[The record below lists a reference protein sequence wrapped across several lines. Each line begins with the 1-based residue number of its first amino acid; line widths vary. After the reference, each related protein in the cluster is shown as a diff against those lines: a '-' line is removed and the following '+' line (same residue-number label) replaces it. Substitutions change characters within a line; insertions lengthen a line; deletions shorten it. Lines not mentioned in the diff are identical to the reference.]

1 MLIKEVLNSTNTFPL
16 IESELINDGDIINHE
31 GGIYVWS
38 EQFQTFRVEKPGP
51 LGNGSLTPK
60 KGDYLDQG
68 SREEWEV
75 LSAAGIIKKGGQ
87 MTPAL
92 KTRFKNMFGKGR
104 GSKNFKSPNVNDK
117 PKSKFGSGFLGGIG
131 SDVKA
136 GGDVGFGNKIGRAI
150 GSAFGQMAD
159 DTVYP
164 KNLEMHFV
172 SKKGKPVDVI
182 LQQRYTGKDF
192 KKLTK
197 DKGTV
202 QVKSKKQNTTYSISP
217 AKLVVGYHEEQD
229 KK

>member
-16 IESELINDGDIINHE
+16 IESKLINHGDIIKHE
-31 GGIYVWS
+31 GGIYVWD
-38 EQFQTFRVEKPGP
+38 EKNQAFRVQKPGP
-51 LGNGSLTPK
+51 LGNGTLTPK
-60 KGDYLDQG
+60 EKDYLDQG

-87 MTPAL
+87 MAPTL
-92 KTRFKNMFGKGR
+92 KTRFKNLFGKGP
-104 GSKNFKSPNVNDK
+104 GSGGFKNPNMMDK
-117 PKSKFGSGFLGGIG
+117 PKTKFGSGFLGGIG
-131 SDVKA
+131 SDVKS
-136 GGDVGFGNKIGRAI
+136 GGDVGYGNKIGRAL
-150 GSAFGQMAD
+150 GSVFGQMAD

-172 SKKGKPVDVI
+172 SKKGIPVDVI

-217 AKLVVGYHEEQD
+217 AKLVVGYHKEQD